1 MKLSNYHVA
10 RILMIVVI
18 IASVILGNMRSMNQ
32 ETQKILEIFE
42 VGEDKDGLSARNDL
56 LDRCNDSMNM
66 LSLADRYNYSS
77 DPVIELNDISAEMKM
92 LLSQASLK
100 NINKLAGLN
109 NELTNIFDSVYSEL
123 KTKISKETDQ
133 KLLTGLYDDFHS
145 TGNILSRSDYNQAAL
160 EYNELAQSFPNNILS
175 LFNNLLRQEK
185 PQKLDF
191 LSEPL

>member
-1 MKLSNYHVA
+1 
-10 RILMIVVI
+10 
-18 IASVILGNMRSMNQ
+18 
-32 ETQKILEIFE
+32 
-42 VGEDKDGLSARNDL
+42 
-56 LDRCNDSMNM
+56 
-66 LSLADRYNYSS
+66 
-77 DPVIELNDISAEMKM
+77 MKM

-109 NELTNIFDSVYSEL
+109 SELTNIFDSVYSEL

-175 LFNNLLRQEK
+175 LFNRSQHLTLLGE
-185 PQKLDF
+185 
-191 LSEPL
+191 

>member
-42 VGEDKDGLSARNDL
+42 VGEDKDGLSAQNDL

-109 NELTNIFDSVYSEL
+109 SELTNIFDSVYSEL

-175 LFNNLLRQEK
+175 LFNRSQRLTLLGE
-185 PQKLDF
+185 
-191 LSEPL
+191 